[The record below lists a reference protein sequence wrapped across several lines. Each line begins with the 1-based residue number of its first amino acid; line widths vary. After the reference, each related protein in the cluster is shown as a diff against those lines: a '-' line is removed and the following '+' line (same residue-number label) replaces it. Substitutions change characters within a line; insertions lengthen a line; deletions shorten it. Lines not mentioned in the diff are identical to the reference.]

1 MSDLAEQKKEV
12 ETPVKIRR
20 KTVSARVTEEVY
32 NGIRGIADKTG
43 KTLDDIINTMIRYS
57 LKKLSEN

>member
-1 MSDLAEQKKEV
+1 MSDLVEQKKEV

-20 KTVSARVTEEVY
+20 KTVSARVTYGVY
-32 NGIRGIADKTG
+32 NELRDIADKTG
-43 KTLDDIINTMIRYS
+43 KTLDDIISTMIRYS

>member
-1 MSDLAEQKKEV
+1 MSDLAEPKKEV

-32 NGIRGIADKTG
+32 NEIRGIADKTG
-43 KTLDDIINTMIRYS
+43 KTLDDIISTMIRYS

>member
-32 NGIRGIADKTG
+32 NQIRGIADATG
-43 KTLDDIINTMIRYS
+43 KTLDDIISTMIRYS